1 MNEKR
6 GNYRAGPSNLGI
18 CVLLVAGTL
27 VAIPMFVLAALYD
40 AFPGDIVI
48 AAAFEALRNVWPD
61 TLFRGLTRLGDPW
74 VATVLVAG
82 TALALMIW
90 RRWAD
95 AAVLAFTLAP
105 VLLNYLLKELVARPR
120 PVHIWADL
128 EVATFSFPSGHAVLA
143 IYYFGFLIY
152 LTGELARQPAVRRS
166 VRFALVLLVVGVG
179 VSRLYLG
186 VHWPSDVI
194 GGYLFGGLALLAA
207 LWVRGLVASYLV
219 PPKAGSLNGD
229 RTGPRQSGT
238 FPDSGSRPR

>member
-18 CVLLVAGTL
+18 CGLIAAGTL
-27 VAIPMFVLAALYD
+27 ACIVLAVLASVYD
-40 AFPGDIVI
+40 TFPGDVVI
-48 AAAFEALRNVWPD
+48 AAAFEALRNVWLD

-74 VATVLVAG
+74 VATVLIAG
-82 TALALMIW
+82 TALAPMIW

-128 EVATFSFPSGHAVLA
+128 EVTTFSFPSGHAVLA
-143 IYYFGFLIY
+143 IYYFGFLIC
-152 LTGELARQPAVRRS
+152 LSGALIPQLALRQAVRL
-166 VRFALVLLVVGVG
+166 ALVLLILGLG
-179 VSRLYLG
+179 ASRVYLG
-186 VHWPSDVI
+186 AHWPSDVI

-219 PPKAGSLNGD
+219 PSKAGSLNGD

>member
-18 CVLLVAGTL
+18 CVLLAAGTL
-27 VAIPMFVLAALYD
+27 ACIVLAVLASVYD
-40 AFPGDIVI
+40 TFPGDIVI
-48 AAAFEALRNVWPD
+48 AAAFEALRNVWLD
-61 TLFRGLTRLGDPW
+61 AWFRGLTRLGDPV
-74 VATVLVAG
+74 VATALVAG
-82 TALALMIW
+82 TALALMVW

-152 LTGELARQPAVRRS
+152 LSGELAQHPAVRRS
-166 VRFALVLLVVGVG
+166 VRFALALLVLGVG
-179 VSRLYLG
+179 VSRVYLG

-194 GGYLFGGLALLAA
+194 GGYLLGGLALLGAV
-207 LWVRGLVASYLV
+207 LVRRPVGSYLASRR
-219 PPKAGSLNGD
+219 PGPFNGDGAGSGEKES
-229 RTGPRQSGT
+229 PS
-238 FPDSGSRPR
+238 

>member
-18 CVLLVAGTL
+18 CGLIAAGTL
-27 VAIPMFVLAALYD
+27 ACIVLAVLASVYD
-40 AFPGDIVI
+40 TFPGDIVI
-48 AAAFEALRNVWPD
+48 AAAFEALRNVWLD

-74 VATVLVAG
+74 VATVLIAG
-82 TALALMIW
+82 TALAPMIW

-128 EVATFSFPSGHAVLA
+128 EVTTFSFPSGHAVLA
-143 IYYFGFLIY
+143 IYYFGFLIC
-152 LTGELARQPAVRRS
+152 LSGALIPQLALRQAVRL
-166 VRFALVLLVVGVG
+166 ALVLLVLGLG
-179 VSRLYLG
+179 ASRVYLG
-186 VHWPSDVI
+186 AHWPSDVI

-207 LWVRGLVASYLV
+207 LWVRGLVASLPCAV
-219 PPKAGSLNGD
+219 
-229 RTGPRQSGT
+229 
-238 FPDSGSRPR
+238 

>member
-27 VAIPMFVLAALYD
+27 ACIVLAVLASVYD
-40 AFPGDIVI
+40 TFPGDIVI
-48 AAAFEALRNVWPD
+48 AAAFEALRNVWLD
-61 TLFRGLTRLGDPW
+61 ALFRGLTRLGDPV
-74 VATVLVAG
+74 VATALVAG
-82 TALALMIW
+82 TALALMVW

-143 IYYFGFLIY
+143 IYYFGFLD
-152 LTGELARQPAVRRS
+152 LSERGVGATTGGAAVGPICAGLARPGRGGFPCVPGRPLAKRRNWRLLTWRS
-166 VRFALVLLVVGVG
+166 SAPGSGLGEETRWVLP
-179 VSRLYLG
+179 R
-186 VHWPSDVI
+186 
-194 GGYLFGGLALLAA
+194 
-207 LWVRGLVASYLV
+207 VA
-219 PPKAGSLNGD
+219 KTRAF
-229 RTGPRQSGT
+229 QW
-238 FPDSGSRPR
+238 